1 VKKTPESSISIG
13 FNIFIA
19 TMGVVFV
26 VLFLTTLVFLAVFS
40 DALDDLVESQSR
52 EINKQIVMNFEG
64 YINSVIETANYIQF
78 ASINLDLNRDAV
90 ALGELYRANADIKKD
105 MVSIF
110 LFDSAGQRL
119 LGPEMDYRSVQS
131 LARLPWFMPA
141 LEMKEVFHFHAGQEA
156 SLAENRD
163 ENVISVS
170 KAIEYS
176 HNGIVALGVLLIEL
190 NNDAIIDLARKTNLG
205 DSGHL
210 LILDEFG
217 KLLYSSEPQPWEV
230 TPASY
235 AIAAGMYIGGKRTV
249 LGRLDMYVNV
259 NTLVQTRWRIVTVSN
274 VNKIND
280 AMSRLG
286 GILVII
292 FLITIA
298 VSAIVAAVISMR
310 VSRPINQLKTAMLKI
325 EEGDFSHPIE
335 LSGQKEIALL
345 AQSFNSMVMKV
356 QELMARLV
364 AQQKEKRKTEFQAL
378 QNQINPHFLYNT
390 LDSIVWL
397 AEHRRH
403 KDVITTVISLARFFR
418 ISISRGETFISVDDE
433 ISHAQNY
440 LTIQSIRYVDKFT
453 YSLDIQEEMRK
464 LKVMKLILQP
474 LVENAIYHGVGDAD
488 GHIDI
493 SGRIEG
499 KFLVFR
505 IRNTGYGISE
515 DTIRKM
521 YDTMKGGQDHPSVGI
536 RNVYQR
542 LKLYYGESAEVL
554 ISSEADESTTVCLV
568 IPKDINEEP

>member
-13 FNIFIA
+13 LNIFIA
-19 TMGVVFV
+19 TMGIVFV
-26 VLFLTTLVFLAVFS
+26 VLFLTTLVFLVVFS

-52 EINKQIVMNFEG
+52 EINKQIVMNFES

-78 ASINLDLNRDAV
+78 ASINLDLGRDATK
-90 ALGELYRANADIKKD
+90 LGELYQANAEIKRD

-110 LFDSAGQRL
+110 LFDSAGRRL
-119 LGPEMDYRSVQS
+119 LGPDMDYLTAQAVIK
-131 LARLPWFMPA
+131 LPWFLPA
-141 LEMKEVFHFHAGQEA
+141 LEMKEIFHFHAGQEA
-156 SLAENRD
+156 SLAVNRD
-163 ENVISVS
+163 ESVISVS

-176 HNGIVALGVLLIEL
+176 RNGIASVGVLLIEL
-190 NNDAIIDLARKTNLG
+190 NDDAIIGLARKTNLG

-217 KLLYSSEPQPWEV
+217 QLLYSSESQPWKMTE
-230 TPASY
+230 SSLDL
-235 AIAAGMYIGGKRTV
+235 AAGMYIGSRRAAIN
-249 LGRLDMYVNV
+249 RLDMYVNV
-259 NTLVQTRWRIVTVSN
+259 NTLAQTRWRIVTVGN

-292 FLITIA
+292 FLVSIA
-298 VSAIVAAVISMR
+298 VSAMVAAVISMR

-325 EEGDFSHPIE
+325 EDGDFSHPIE

-345 AQSFNSMVMKV
+345 AQSFNSMVLKV

-364 AQQKEKRKTEFQAL
+364 AQQKDKRKTEFRAL

-403 KDVITTVISLARFFR
+403 KDVITTVVSLARFFR
-418 ISISRGETFISVDDE
+418 ISISKGETFITVDDE

-453 YSLDIQEEMRK
+453 YSMDIQDEMRS

-488 GHIDI
+488 GHIAI

-499 KFLVFR
+499 NFLVFR
-505 IRNTGYGISE
+505 VRNTGYGISE

-521 YDTMKGGQDHPSVGI
+521 YDTMKGGQERPSVGI

-542 LKLYYGESAEVL
+542 LKLYYGESAEVS
-554 ISSEADESTTVCLV
+554 ISSEPDESTTVSLF
-568 IPKDINEEP
+568 IPKDISGET

>member
-1 VKKTPESSISIG
+1 MKKTPESSISIG

-19 TMGVVFV
+19 TMGIVFV
-26 VLFLTTLVFLAVFS
+26 ILLLTTLVFLAVFS
-40 DALDDLVESQSR
+40 DTLDDLVESQSR
-52 EINKQIVMNFEG
+52 EINKQIVMNFES

-78 ASINLDLNRDAV
+78 ASINLDLGRDV
-90 ALGELYRANADIKKD
+90 AELGELYKANTEIKRD

-110 LFDSAGQRL
+110 LFDSAGRRL
-119 LGPEMDYRSVQS
+119 LGPELDYLSVPS
-131 LARLPWFMPA
+131 VTSLPWFLPA
-141 LEMKEVFHFHAGQEA
+141 LEMKEIFHFHAEQEA
-156 SLAENRD
+156 SLAEDREED
-163 ENVISVS
+163 VISVS

-176 HNGIVALGVLLIEL
+176 KNGVAAVGVLLIEL
-190 NNDAIIDLARKTNLG
+190 NNEAIIDLARKTNLG

-210 LILDEFG
+210 LILDEYG
-217 KLLYSSEPQPWEV
+217 KLLYSSERQPWDL
-230 TPASY
+230 TSASLE
-235 AIAAGMYIGGKRTV
+235 IASGMFIGGERAV
-249 LGRLDMYVNV
+249 IGHLDMYINV
-259 NTLVQTRWRIVTVSN
+259 NTLAQTRWRIVTVSN
-274 VNKIND
+274 VNEINN

-286 GILVII
+286 GILLLI
-292 FLITIA
+292 FLISIA
-298 VSAIVAAVISMR
+298 VSALVAAVISMR

-335 LSGQKEIALL
+335 LSGQREIALL
-345 AQSFNSMVMKV
+345 AQSFNSMVMKI

-364 AQQKEKRKTEFQAL
+364 AQQKEKRKTEFRAL

-403 KDVITTVISLARFFR
+403 KDVITTVVSLARFFR
-418 ISISRGETFISVDDE
+418 ISISKGETFITVDDE

-453 YSLDIQEEMRK
+453 YSMDIQEEMK
-464 LKVMKLILQP
+464 KFKVMKLILQP
-474 LVENAIYHGVGDAD
+474 LVENAIYHGVGDTD

-499 KFLVFR
+499 SYLVFR
-505 IRNTGYGISE
+505 VRNTGYGISD

-521 YDTMKGGQDHPSVGI
+521 YETMKGSQEKPSVGI

-554 ISSEADESTTVCLV
+554 ISSEPDESTTVALY
-568 IPKDINEEP
+568 IPIEISEES